1 MSSGFSSLLHQ
12 GLATVPVK
20 STTVV
25 MWKYEIRLRLIG
37 IPVLSVIMSF
47 VMCWEYWEAGGVQIL
62 SGIGKSFVFTFC
74 IWEGNRQIMM
84 YLYRKLP
91 DVEQTRQRILTEVVS
106 VFVYTLGINFFI
118 KFLFSLV
125 LQEPILEEG
134 QSAWFHMLTALIPT
148 AFLLSIYESMYF
160 FAAWKANVERR
171 EALVLATAQSQFEAL
186 KKQLDPHFL
195 FNCMNTLASLID
207 VDNTDAQRYLGRLSE
222 VYRYVLDTRERS
234 TVTIEEE
241 LQFLKA
247 YIYLNEVRFQDN
259 LKVEQQLEKDI
270 YAHRVPA
277 LSIQL
282 LVENAIKH
290 NVVSRDHPLTIRIY
304 QDGNYVTVENNKR
317 RKSSFHRSTKLG
329 LQNIVKRY
337 QLLTQQHVSINESDT
352 VFRVQLPLL
361 DPQGT

>member
-1 MSSGFSSLLHQ
+1 
-12 GLATVPVK
+12 
-20 STTVV
+20 
-25 MWKYEIRLRLIG
+25 MWKYERRLRLIG
-37 IPVLSVIMSF
+37 IPVLAVIMSL
-47 VMCWEYWEAGGVQIL
+47 VLAWDSWQLGGIEIPIAV
-62 SGIGKSFVFTFC
+62 GKSLVFTFC
-74 IWEGNRQIMM
+74 IWEGNRQIML
-84 YLYRKLP
+84 YLYRKWP
-91 DVEQTRQRILTEVVS
+91 EVSQTRKRILTEVFA
-106 VFVYTLGINFFI
+106 VFVYTLTINATVNF
-118 KFLFSLV
+118 V
-125 LQEPILEEG
+125 LTQLLPGFPVEDNHSMIGHAL
-134 QSAWFHMLTALIPT
+134 SALIPT

-160 FAAWKANVERR
+160 FASWKANVERR
-171 EALVLATAQSQFEAL
+171 EALVLANAQSQFEAL

-247 YIYLNEVRFQDN
+247 YIYLNEVRFREN
-259 LKVEQQLEKDI
+259 LKVEQELDEQI

-277 LSIQL
+277 LSLQL

-290 NVVSRDHPLTIRIY
+290 NVASREHPLTIRIY
-304 QDGNYVTVENNKR
+304 QDGDFVTVENNKR
-317 RKSSFHRSTKLG
+317 HKSSFHTSTKLG

-337 QLLTQQHVSINESDT
+337 QLLTQQQVSINESDA

-361 DPQGT
+361 DPQVA